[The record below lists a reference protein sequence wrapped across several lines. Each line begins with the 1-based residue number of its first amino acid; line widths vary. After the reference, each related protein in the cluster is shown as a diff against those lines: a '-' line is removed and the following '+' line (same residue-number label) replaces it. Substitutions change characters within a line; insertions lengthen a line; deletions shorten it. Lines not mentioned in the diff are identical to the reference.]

1 MSAVIRPVR
10 DSDAD
15 GLIRLIDVCWSA
27 YEGCILDVDA
37 EEPQLR
43 ALRSHFDALGG
54 EYWVAEGAGG
64 LVAAGGGWA
73 PAADPAGAELHKLYV
88 LAELR
93 RQGIARRLVAMAE
106 AAARSRGSRFMELW
120 SDTRF
125 LEAHAFYEAL
135 GYRRTGR
142 TRDLNDLSNTVEF
155 HFVKEPFTVS

>member
-1 MSAVIRPVR
+1 MSAVIRPVQ
-10 DSDAD
+10 DSDAE

-27 YEGCILDVDA
+27 YEGCILDVDG

-43 ALRSHFDALGG
+43 AMRSHFDALGG

-64 LVAAGGGWA
+64 LIAAGGGWA
-73 PAADPAGAELHKLYV
+73 PAADAAGAELHKLYV

-93 RQGIARRLVAMAE
+93 RQGVARRLVAMAE
-106 AAARSRGSRFMELW
+106 AAARSRGSRFIELW
-120 SDTRF
+120 SDSRF

-142 TRDLNDLSNTVEF
+142 TRELNDLSDTTEF